1 MNWGYRIM
9 FVYIAFVV
17 AMLGMVYVSS
27 RQTNEMQDE
36 NYYVKELAYQQVI
49 DGKNNL
55 SQLEEK
61 LSVTDSAGMVKIQIP
76 AAAAQN
82 ISEGKIYFLRPSD
95 ENKDLRLALKP
106 DANGLQL
113 ISGSLLTKGHYT
125 VQLSWK
131 SNNKPYYSEQS
142 FNAQ

>member
-9 FVYIAFVV
+9 LVYIAFVV
-17 AMLGMVYVSS
+17 AMLGMVYISS
-27 RQTNEMQDE
+27 RQTNEMQDK

-55 SQLEEK
+55 NQLQGQ
-61 LSVTDSAGMVKIQIP
+61 LSVSDSAGMVKIRIP
-76 AAAAQN
+76 VAAAQN
-82 ISEGKIYFLRPSD
+82 ITEGKIYFLRPSD
-95 ENKDLRLALKP
+95 EKKDLRLALQP
-106 DANGLQL
+106 DANGLQF
-113 ISGSLLTKGHYT
+113 ISGTLLTKGLYT

-142 FNAQ
+142 YNAR

>member
-9 FVYIAFVV
+9 LVYIAFVL

-55 SQLEEK
+55 QQLDEE
-61 LSVTDSAGMVKIQIP
+61 LSLTDSADMVKIRIP

-82 ISEGKIYFLRPSD
+82 ITDGKIYFLRPSD
-95 ENKDLRLALKP
+95 EKKDLHLALKP
-106 DANGLQL
+106 DAEGIQL
-113 ISGSLLTKGHYT
+113 IPGSLLSKGLYT

-131 SNNKPYYSEQS
+131 SNNQLFYSEQS

>member
-9 FVYIAFVV
+9 LVYIAVVV
-17 AMLGMVYVSS
+17 AMLGRVYISS
-27 RQTNEMQDE
+27 RQTNEMQDK

-55 SQLEEK
+55 NQLQGQ
-61 LSVTDSAGMVKIQIP
+61 LSVSDSAGMVKIRIP
-76 AAAAQN
+76 VAAAQN
-82 ISEGKIYFLRPSD
+82 ITEGKIYFLRPSD
-95 ENKDLRLALKP
+95 EKKDLRLALQP

-113 ISGSLLTKGHYT
+113 ISGTLLTKGLYT

-142 FNAQ
+142 YNAR

>member
-9 FVYIAFVV
+9 LVYIAFVV
-17 AMLGMVYVSS
+17 AMLGMVYISS
-27 RQTNEMQDE
+27 RQTNEMQDK

-55 SQLEEK
+55 NQLQGQ
-61 LSVTDSAGMVKIQIP
+61 LSVSDSAGMVKIRIP
-76 AAAAQN
+76 VAAAQN
-82 ISEGKIYFLRPSD
+82 ITEGKIYFLRPSD
-95 ENKDLRLALKP
+95 EKKDLRLALQP

-113 ISGSLLTKGHYT
+113 ISGTLLTKGLYT

-142 FNAQ
+142 YNAR

>member
-9 FVYIAFVV
+9 FVYIAFVL

-55 SQLEEK
+55 SHLDEK
-61 LSVTDSAGMVKIQIP
+61 LSLTDSADVVKLKIP

-82 ISEGKIYFLRPSD
+82 ITDGMIYFLRPSD
-95 ENKDLRLALKP
+95 EKKDLRLALKP
-106 DANGLQL
+106 DSSGLQL
-113 ISGSLLTKGHYT
+113 ISRTLLSKGLYT

-131 SNNKPYYSEQS
+131 SNNKLFYSEQS